1 MDLEKNRP
9 QAEVSPR
16 RMNWAQ
22 AAVLVVLIFALLGG
36 FIFYR
41 IENWP
46 RRSVDAGVSGL
57 ERIGRDARDQLV
69 RLAHL
74 QPQVTINNRVYLEQK
89 STVAELSV
97 VSRKVEVEHE
107 MEHTWAGSTKRIR
120 LHGSFL
126 VKAGFDLRKKFSVR
140 VQPKEIIVEL
150 PHAELLSVEEQSV
163 EVLALENGFWN
174 RVSSTD
180 LESELAVLPRLAREK
195 SVDLPAEAESAFTH
209 QLLGEFRPPL
219 PIRTIFPA
227 PTPGG

>member
-1 MDLEKNRP
+1 
-9 QAEVSPR
+9 
-16 RMNWAQ
+16 
-22 AAVLVVLIFALLGG
+22 
-36 FIFYR
+36 FYR
-41 IENWP
+41 IESWP

-57 ERIGRDARDQLV
+57 ERIGRDARDQFV

-107 MEHTWAGSTKRIR
+107 LEHTWAGSTKRIR

-180 LESELAVLPRLAREK
+180 LESELAVLPRL
-195 SVDLPAEAESAFTH
+195 
-209 QLLGEFRPPL
+209 
-219 PIRTIFPA
+219 
-227 PTPGG
+227 

>member
-1 MDLEKNRP
+1 
-9 QAEVSPR
+9 
-16 RMNWAQ
+16 MNCAL
-22 AAVLVVLIFALLGG
+22 AAVLIVLILALLGA

-41 IENWP
+41 VEGWP
-46 RRSVDAGVSGL
+46 QRSVDAGVSGL
-57 ERIGRDARDQLV
+57 ERIARDARDQFV

-74 QPQVTINNRVYLEQK
+74 QPQVTVKDRVYLEQK
-89 STVAELSV
+89 TTVAELSV

-107 MEHTWAGSTKRIR
+107 MEHTWAGSTKRVR
-120 LHGSFL
+120 LHGTFL
-126 VKAGFDLRKKFSVR
+126 VKAGFDLRKKFSVKIE
-140 VQPKEIIVEL
+140 PKEIIVEL

-195 SVDLPAEAESAFTH
+195 SADLPAEAETTFNH
-209 QLLGEFRPPL
+209 QLLEEFRPPL
-219 PIRTIFPA
+219 PVHTIFPA